1 MDEPPDPVF
10 VCDIIHNAISAERQ
24 VTLIGG
30 HIKIEVT
37 NDRINEGQTGGDM
50 EIKKEDIIVDI
61 KQEPEGSP
69 PRSDSSAEGSD
80 DSFEIP
86 GVLRGNIQDTQDNA
100 FYTQNTV
107 VGVVNNTN
115 VYNTENGCTNTQGV
129 SSAIGEY
136 HGIESNIDSHLSP
149 NSHGSWSHTTCHSRR
164 SRSKAFSDP
173 KGPGIPTSSANLVE
187 DIMNQLASPRRLEA
201 PTLVQ
206 FRQEIVIAPIEN
218 SDSDNSVQR
227 SSTEDITSADS
238 AIASRNSEI
247 DIAPIQ
253 HGVNNSDKDDSTNKQ
268 TGVSMTSGV
277 CGNAQLNICGSE
289 MQQLLSSIEPVL
301 VEIIPGMS
309 KISLS

>member
-218 SDSDNSVQR
+218 SDSDNSMQR
-227 SSTEDITSADS
+227 SCTEDTTSAES
-238 AIASRNSEI
+238 ATASQIKE
-247 DIAPIQ
+247 IAPIQ
-253 HGVNNSDKDDSTNKQ
+253 HVANSGNNDSTNKQ

-277 CGNAQLNICGSE
+277 CDNAQLNICGSE

-301 VEIIPGMS
+301 VEIIPGMF
-309 KISLS
+309 IFSLS